1 MSRPHALA
9 ELVGEAL
16 FGALADHAPMGMFVS
31 DREGSCVYT
40 NERLSVLVGLTF
52 DQLLGDGWGRS
63 LHPDDA
69 ERVQTEWAAA
79 AAAGRDF
86 HGEYRFLRPDGGVRW
101 VEGSASA
108 VRNAEQELLG
118 WVGCC
123 VDLTARKLSDERY
136 RDLFEHAADAIFIVN
151 TDGVITAINRA
162 GVKLTGYDLDELI
175 GKCLFDL
182 IVPENAERARMAF
195 QDRLDGVAREVSEY
209 EMIRK
214 SGARVFVEVSGRLVE
229 QDGIALG
236 IEGIARDTSERHAF
250 EQQLVHDAMHD
261 ALTGLPNRT
270 LFHDRLE
277 QALARAV
284 RSGSKVAVMLLDLD
298 AFKLVND
305 SLGHAVGDALLV
317 TLAPRLQREV
327 RSNDTVARLGGDE
340 FGFLFEDFTKEH
352 ELVDVAERLLGA
364 VADSPDHVQRLTG
377 SLGLTFAGSG
387 DLAEVVLSNADTA
400 MYKAKNAGPGS
411 FEVFDETMR
420 SRLLREVALTKAL
433 ATALEDNDLEVHYQ
447 PIVSLED
454 GRILAL
460 EALARWNHP
469 QWGWISPN
477 EFIPLA
483 EDHGLIVG
491 LGQFVLDEAAK
502 QASVWRT
509 EYPNALPLGIFVN
522 VSSRQLSQ
530 SDYVGDFTRTL
541 ERHGISSSDIGIE
554 ITERV
559 LLDHDDQ
566 TLADNLAELIR
577 SGVGLSLD
585 DFGTGYSSLTA
596 LKMLPLTAL
605 KIDRSFIEAIHENT
619 DVAPISRASISL
631 GHEFGL
637 TVIAEGV
644 ETQAQ
649 VDTLRQ
655 FGCDAAQGFH
665 FARPQSADRTTTLL
679 QTEVDDIGPE
689 ARHARWRVAA

>member
-1 MSRPHALA
+1 M
-9 ELVGEAL
+9 GEAL
-16 FGALADHAPMGMFVS
+16 FGALADHAPVGMFVS
-31 DREGSCVYT
+31 DTEGSCVYT
-40 NERLSVLVGLTF
+40 NERLSVLVGLTS
-52 DQLLGDGWGRS
+52 DPLLGDGWGRS

-69 ERVQTEWAAA
+69 ERVQTECAAS

-151 TDGVITAINRA
+151 MDGVITAINRA
-162 GVKLTGYDLDELI
+162 GVRLTGYDLDELI
-175 GKCLFDL
+175 GTCLFEL
-182 IVPENAERARMAF
+182 IVPEHAERARTAF

-209 EMIRK
+209 EMVRK

-250 EQQLVHDAMHD
+250 EQRLVHDAMHD

-270 LFHDRLE
+270 LFRDRLE

-327 RSNDTVARLGGDE
+327 RSSDTVARLGGDE
-340 FGFLFEDFTKEH
+340 FGFLVEDFTKEH
-352 ELVDVAERLLGA
+352 ELIDVAERLLAA

-377 SLGLTFAGSG
+377 SLGLAFAGSG
-387 DLAEVVLSNADTA
+387 DTAEIALSNADTA

-420 SRLLREVALTKAL
+420 SRLLRDRALTKAL
-433 ATALEDNDLEVHYQ
+433 TTALEDNALDVHYQ

-454 GRILAL
+454 GNILAL

-483 EDHGLIVG
+483 EDKGLIIG

-530 SDYVGDFTRTL
+530 PDYVDDFTRTL
-541 ERHGISSSDIGIE
+541 ERHGISASDIGIE

-559 LLDHDDQ
+559 LIDHDDQ

-577 SGVGLSLD
+577 TGVGLSLD

-605 KIDRSFIEAIHENT
+605 KIDRSFIEDIHKNT

-631 GHEFGL
+631 GHQFGL

-644 ETQAQ
+644 ETQVQ
-649 VDTLRQ
+649 VDALRQ

-665 FARPQSADRTTTLL
+665 FARPQPADRTTILL
-679 QTEVDDIGPE
+679 QAEVGDISS
-689 ARHARWRVAA
+689 AACQARWRNAA